1 MSALGLAVRDSGTML
16 RRNLKHAIRYPGA
29 TLGTLLVPII
39 LLLMFVFLFGGTMAA
54 GFGGSPRDYANY
66 VVPGIIVL
74 AITSGSVSTA
84 VGVNMDM
91 TEGIVDRFRTM
102 AIAQSSVLTG
112 HVVGGTLV
120 TTAGALLVAAVGAL
134 VGFRPIAGL
143 LDWLAVIGM
152 IAVAAFAITWISVA
166 LGLQARNPESASNI
180 VLPVAL
186 LPILGGVFVRPES
199 MPSGIRWF
207 AQYQPFTP

>member
-1 MSALGLAVRDSGTML
+1 
-16 RRNLKHAIRYPGA
+16 
-29 TLGTLLVPII
+29 
-39 LLLMFVFLFGGTMAA
+39 
-54 GFGGSPRDYANY
+54 

-134 VGFRPIAGL
+134 VGFRPIAGM

-180 VLPVAL
+180 VLPWRCCRYSAVSL
-186 LPILGGVFVRPES
+186 SG
-199 MPSGIRWF
+199 PSPCRAGSAGSRS
-207 AQYQPFTP
+207 TSRSHL